1 MRISDWSS
9 DVCSSDLAE
18 NKYAVGL
25 SLGSG
30 VQMTGT
36 ARIDTQ
42 GSLPTTNNSLDLAI
56 EGSGYFQ
63 VEMPDGTIG
72 STRAGTFSLSSEGV
86 LVTSDGL
93 PLQPQIQLPDG
104 ASHTTLGHDGAVSA
118 TLAARTAT
126 PPHNTK

>member
-9 DVCSSDLAE
+9 DVCSSDLAAGAQSDAE

-42 GSLPTTNNSLDLAI
+42 GSLTTTNNSLDLAI
-56 EGSGYFQ
+56 EGSGSFQ

-72 STRAGTFSLSSEGV
+72 YTRAGNFSLSSEGV
-86 LVTSDGL
+86 VVTRSEERRAG
-93 PLQPQIQLPDG
+93 
-104 ASHTTLGHDGAVSA
+104 TECVS
-118 TLAARTAT
+118 TCRSRWSQS
-126 PPHNTK
+126 

>member
-1 MRISDWSS
+1 MTNAALHVARTGLDAQNTKMQFIANNLANVNTTGFKKDRANFETLAYQQIVAAGAQSD
-9 DVCSSDLAE
+9 AE

-42 GSLPTTNNSLDLAI
+42 GSLTTTNNSLDLAL

-63 VEMPDGTIG
+63 VEMPDGDRK
-72 STRAGTFSLSSEGV
+72 STRLNSS
-86 LVTSDGL
+86 
-93 PLQPQIQLPDG
+93 
-104 ASHTTLGHDGAVSA
+104 H
-118 TLAARTAT
+118 
-126 PPHNTK
+126 